1 MNDKEQ
7 SHLEQSHVD
16 NHSPTEAATEMA
28 GYESHSDD
36 EEWEVY
42 AKLPEP
48 PKFSFYQYGFSS
60 ISDSL
65 HSVADSFHHLG
76 SSISEGWHKLHENYN
91 SLSSEYTTAKD
102 RRRSPSPTN
111 NLKLNTLESNLQSRK
126 GPHKTVSANRTKKN
140 IFDVRDFQKTQE
152 REKLTTSTKITR
164 FRPKSPTWD
173 GSFFISKNVQDQLY
187 RVPCRDPSGKTIFSL
202 DREQAKGVP
211 AWKTPNSGKDLDPPS
226 FTSCSESYQ
235 QMVLRFMDEVIDKV
249 EREYRSMPENSQA
262 KVNMKARAGADLN
275 NLKQERERLHRDLA
289 MLQLQESKHGSSP
302 QRGRPGHKDT
312 TPHNGTTDSIVKS

>member
-7 SHLEQSHVD
+7 PVLEQAHVD
-16 NHSPTEAATEMA
+16 NHSPTEATTDMV

-36 EEWEVY
+36 EEWEEY
-42 AKLPEP
+42 AKLPQP
-48 PKFSFYQYGFSS
+48 PKFTFYQYGFSS

-76 SSISEGWHKLHENYN
+76 SSISEGWNKLHENYN
-91 SLSSEYTTAKD
+91 NLSSEYATAKD

-111 NLKLNTLESNLQSRK
+111 NLKLNTSELNIHNRKVPNQS
-126 GPHKTVSANRTKKN
+126 VSSNRTKKN

-152 REKLTTSTKITR
+152 REKLTTSTKISR

-173 GSFFISKNVQDQLY
+173 GSFFISKNVQEQLY
-187 RVPCRDPSGKTIFSL
+187 RVPCRDPTGKTIFSL

-235 QMVLRFMDEVIDKV
+235 RMVLRFMDEVIDKV

-262 KVNMKARAGADLN
+262 KVNLKARAGADLN
-275 NLKQERERLHRDLA
+275 NLKQERERLLRDLA
-289 MLQLQESKHGSSP
+289 LFQEQEGKHSTSP
-302 QRGRPGHKDT
+302 QRGRSNQKD
-312 TPHNGTTDSIVKS
+312 TPHNRTTDPIIQS